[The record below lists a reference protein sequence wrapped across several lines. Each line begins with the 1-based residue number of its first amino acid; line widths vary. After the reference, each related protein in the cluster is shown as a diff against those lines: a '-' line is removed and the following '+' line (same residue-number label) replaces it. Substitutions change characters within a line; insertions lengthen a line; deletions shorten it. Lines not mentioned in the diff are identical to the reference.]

1 MCWLKRQGK
10 ACNSLQSHHGAYP
23 FHPITVWFL
32 SNSTNMLQQRSAIAF
47 ASEMFDRYYVT
58 TPKVTIDACDEGTKK
73 LLNFDR
79 SVETSFGKYLIT
91 PVV

>member
-1 MCWLKRQGK
+1 
-10 ACNSLQSHHGAYP
+10 
-23 FHPITVWFL
+23 
-32 SNSTNMLQQRSAIAF
+32 MLQQRSAIAF